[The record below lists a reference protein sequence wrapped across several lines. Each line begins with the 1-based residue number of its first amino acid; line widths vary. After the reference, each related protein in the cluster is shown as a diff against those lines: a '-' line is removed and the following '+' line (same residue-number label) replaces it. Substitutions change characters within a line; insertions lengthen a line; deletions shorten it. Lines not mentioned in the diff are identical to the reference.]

1 MVLAQFHGGVAPSNA
16 VGEDYERVEYSC
28 QSLRTDR
35 QDDHS

>member
-1 MVLAQFHGGVAPSNA
+1 MVLAQFYGGVVLLNA